1 MPRTMLFLA
10 AALLAGAALAQTG
23 DVSPRVPEAPANSEL
38 RWSASELQ
46 WRKSPGTYMLRLER
60 KGDTMQH
67 SIDPDNPAMAGLL
80 DALRGNQGAR
90 PVRFTLDR
98 EAGRLDCAGSAGRD
112 KGSGTCDFTPS
123 REFASALARRGI
135 RLEGDKDAFALTMVD
150 AHVALVDDLQRLGVP
165 VRTTEELAGLS
176 ALEVSARWVE
186 GLIAAG
192 RKPPTVETLLA
203 FKALGIDPDYVR
215 GMAAAGYGDVSDEK
229 LLEFKAL
236 DITPG
241 YLRAMNGKAAA
252 HSVLEAGAIE

>member
-1 MPRTMLFLA
+1 MPRTMLFLG

-23 DVSPRVPEAPANSEL
+23 DKQPQAPDAPATSEL
-38 RWSASELQ
+38 RWSASELK

-60 KGDTMQH
+60 QGDSMQH

-80 DALRGNQGAR
+80 NALRGAQGSR

-98 EAGRLDCAGSAGRD
+98 EAGRLDCAGNAGGD
-112 KGSGTCDFTPS
+112 KGSGTCGFTASRDF
-123 REFASALARRGI
+123 AADLARRGI
-135 RLEGDKDAFALTMVD
+135 RFENEKDAFALTMVD
-150 AHVALVDDLQRLGVP
+150 AHVALVDDLQRVGVP

-186 GLIAAG
+186 SLIAAG

-215 GMAAAGYGDVSDEK
+215 GMAEAGYGDVSDQK

-236 DITPG
+236 DITPE

-252 HSVLEAGAIE
+252 SSVLEVGAIE